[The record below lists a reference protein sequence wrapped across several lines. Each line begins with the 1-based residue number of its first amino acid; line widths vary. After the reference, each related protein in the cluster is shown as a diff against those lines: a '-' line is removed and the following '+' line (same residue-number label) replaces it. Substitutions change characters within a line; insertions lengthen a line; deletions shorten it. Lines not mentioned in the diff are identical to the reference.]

1 MIYHSFGVWSIESFP
16 CVFLIKKM
24 KKDNYT
30 CTVMKW
36 SRVYS
41 IILASLRYFSM
52 IYHSFGVWSFTS
64 FPPLFLIKTWK
75 KDNYTCTSVM
85 KWVRVYFIILASL
98 SNFSKV
104 NCMWSKN
111 FMKKAVSPVKSLR
124 NMSQHYE
131 LWHETRFQMIL

>member
-1 MIYHSFGVWSIESFP
+1 MIQSLFHYLGISTLLFDDLSQLWRMIIY
-16 CVFLIKKM
+16 VFSSPISNKNM
-24 KKDNYT
+24 
-30 CTVMKW
+30 
-36 SRVYS
+36 
-41 IILASLRYFSM
+41 
-52 IYHSFGVWSFTS
+52 
-64 FPPLFLIKTWK
+64 K

-85 KWVRVYFIILASL
+85 KRVRIYFIILASL

>member
-36 SRVYS
+36 SRVYF

-75 KDNYTCTSVM
+75 KTTIRAPLLRNESE
-85 KWVRVYFIILASL
+85 FI
-98 SNFSKV
+98 